1 MILLQAYHWAIQA
14 PEEGFMRGTLP
25 LIFAATLLAASPQAD
40 AGGGHRHRHHHQ
52 HSRVGVYIG
61 ASLLLAPLWL
71 SSRPYYYYAPAPV
84 VVRERVIVR
93 EPLVFY
99 DKDGNPVPPERS
111 AQPPP
116 QSPPQQ
122 GAVAPIWYFCPDTQT
137 YYPYAQS
144 CASAWQRV
152 VPHPPPPR

>member
-1 MILLQAYHWAIQA
+1 MRGNPMRGPLI
-14 PEEGFMRGTLP
+14 RGTL
-25 LIFAATLLAASPQAD
+25 LLTLAAAMFTVSLPAD
-40 AGGGHRHRHHHQ
+40 AGGGHRHHHRA
-52 HSRVGVYIG
+52 RVGVTIG
-61 ASLLLAPLWL
+61 APVLLAPLWV
-71 SSRPYYYYAPAPV
+71 SPYPYYYYPAPV

-99 DKDGNPVPPERS
+99 DEQGRPVPPESRS
-111 AQPPP
+111 APAQP
-116 QSPPQQ
+116 QAQAQQ
-122 GAVAPIWYFCPDTQT
+122 GAAAPIWYFCADSQT

>member
-1 MILLQAYHWAIQA
+1 MRKILFLTMA
-14 PEEGFMRGTLP
+14 
-25 LIFAATLLAASPQAD
+25 AATLAMSLPAQ
-40 AGGGHRHRHHHQ
+40 AGGGHRHHH
-52 HSRVGVYIG
+52 SGVRFGVYIG
-61 ASLLLAPLWL
+61 APLLLAPLWV
-71 SSRPYYYYAPAPV
+71 SPRPYYYYAPAPV

-99 DKDGNPVPPERS
+99 DQDGSPVPPV
-111 AQPPP
+111 

-122 GAVAPIWYFCPDTQT
+122 GAAAPIWYFCPDSQT

-152 VPHPPPPR
+152 VPHPPPSR